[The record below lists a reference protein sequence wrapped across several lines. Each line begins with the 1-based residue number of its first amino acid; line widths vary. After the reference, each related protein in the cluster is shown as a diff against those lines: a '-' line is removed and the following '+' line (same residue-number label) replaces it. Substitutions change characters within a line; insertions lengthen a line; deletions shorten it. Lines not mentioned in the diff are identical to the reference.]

1 MRPLAFRTL
10 PLLALGLAACADQSA
25 SPLDPSAPLAA
36 SASAAGDRAAARHVV
51 VFRAA
56 SGAPQGFAARVQALG
71 GTVEAQLAP
80 VGAAV
85 VRGLSDEAAAALSA
99 SGDVQS
105 VEGGGGFVLDAR
117 AGEPVETEAET
128 AGAAV
133 ASTAAPQ
140 TARLYSYGWNMRAI
154 RADAAWA
161 AGELGSPEVTVAILD
176 TGIDPTGPDLV
187 GLVDLARSRS
197 FVAAD
202 DSVTRE
208 RFPARAVFT
217 DLDGHGTN
225 VAAQV
230 SSNAAWL
237 PGVTSRTRLMAVRVC
252 SVYGGFCPDA
262 ATLQGLVHA
271 VDAGADVINLSLG
284 GSVFKSRGRGS
295 IAAFQRAFNYA
306 HRKGVTVVVAVG
318 NGSIDRDH
326 DGDAYATYCGAPNV
340 ICVSATGP
348 LSDGGGTGPF
358 EDPDAF
364 AAFSSYGRS
373 AVDVAAP
380 GGNWRTESYTYG
392 EETWTVVTS
401 QSRVWSIC
409 SKTKLTYDPTFPV
422 LLPNI
427 CSTRP
432 ATHFL
437 SGYQG
442 TSQAAPHVAGL
453 AALLV
458 ARHGRDPSA
467 VRRAIVA
474 GADDLGQ
481 PGTDP
486 FYGKGRINVA
496 RTLGL

>member
-10 PLLALGLAACADQSA
+10 PFLALGLAACADQGA
-25 SPLDPSAPLAA
+25 APLDPSASL
-36 SASAAGDRAAARHVV
+36 SASAYAAGNGAAARHVV

-56 SGAPQGFAARVQALG
+56 TGAPDGFAARVEALG

-80 VGAAV
+80 VGAAIV
-85 VRGLSDEAAAALSA
+85 VGLSDGAAASLAA
-99 SGDVQS
+99 SPDVQS
-105 VEGGGGFVLDAR
+105 VEGDGGFVLDAR
-117 AGEPVETEAET
+117 GSEPVETEAEI
-128 AGAAV
+128 AAASV
-133 ASTAAPQ
+133 ASAEAPQ
-140 TARLYSYGWNMRAI
+140 TARLYSHNWNLRAI
-154 RADAAWA
+154 GADAAWA
-161 AGELGSPEVTVAILD
+161 AGEMGSPNVTVAILD

-202 DSVTRE
+202 DSVARE

-230 SSNAAWL
+230 SSNGTWL
-237 PGVTSRTRLMAVRVC
+237 AGVTSRTKLMAVRVC
-252 SVYGGFCPDA
+252 SVYGGFCSDA
-262 ATLQGLVHA
+262 STIQGIVYA
-271 VDAGADVINLSLG
+271 VDAGADVINLSVG
-284 GSVFKSRGRGS
+284 GSVDRSQGRGS
-295 IAAFQRAFNYA
+295 IAAYQRAFNYA
-306 HRKGVTVVVAVG
+306 HRKGVTVVVAAG
-318 NGSIDRDH
+318 NGAVDRDH

-358 EDPDAF
+358 EEPDAF

-380 GGNWRTESYTYG
+380 GGNWKTEDFTYG
-392 EETWTVVTS
+392 EETWTLVTS

-409 SKTKLTYDPTFPV
+409 SKSKLTYDPTFPV
-422 LLPNI
+422 LLPNL

-432 ATHFL
+432 NTNYL

-458 ARHGRDPSA
+458 ARHGRDPAA
-467 VRRAIVA
+467 VRRAILA

-481 PGTDP
+481 PGADP
-486 FYGKGRINVA
+486 FYGKGRINVR

>member
-1 MRPLAFRTL
+1 MRSLAFRTL

-36 SASAAGDRAAARHVV
+36 SASAAGDRAAARRVV

-56 SGAPQGFAARVQALG
+56 TGAPQGFAARVRALG

-85 VRGLSDEAAAALSA
+85 VAGLSDEAAASLAASA
-99 SGDVQS
+99 DVQS
-105 VEGGGGFVLDAR
+105 VEGGGYVLDAR
-117 AGEPVETEAET
+117 AGEPVEMEAEV
-128 AGAAV
+128 AAAAV
-133 ASTAAPQ
+133 ASTAEPR

-161 AGELGSPEVTVAILD
+161 AGELGSPNVTVAILD

-208 RFPARAVFT
+208 RFPTRAVWT
-217 DLDGHGTN
+217 DLEGHGTN

-237 PGVTSRTRLMAVRVC
+237 AGVTSRTKLMAVRVC
-252 SVYGGFCPDA
+252 SVYGGFCSDA
-262 ATLQGLVHA
+262 ATIQGIVYA
-271 VDAGADVINLSLG
+271 VDAGADVINLSVG
-284 GSVFKSRGRGS
+284 GSVFKSQGRGS
-295 IAAFQRAFNYA
+295 IAAYQRAFGYA

-318 NGSIDRDH
+318 NGAVDRDH

-348 LSDGGGTGPF
+348 LSDGGGAGPF
-358 EDPDAF
+358 EEPDAF

-380 GGNWRTESYTYG
+380 GGNWKTEDFSYG
-392 EETWTVVTS
+392 EETWTVVTG

-409 SKTKLTYDPTFPV
+409 SKSKLTYDPTFPV
-422 LLPNI
+422 LLPNV

-432 ATHFL
+432 GTHFL

-442 TSQAAPHVAGL
+442 TSQATPHVAGL

-496 RTLGL
+496 RSLGL

>member
-10 PLLALGLAACADQSA
+10 PVLALGRAASADQA
-25 SPLDPSAPLAA
+25 AAPLDPSASLPA
-36 SASAAGDRAAARHVV
+36 SAYAAGGRAARHVV

-56 SGAPQGFAARVQALG
+56 TGAPDGFAARVEALG
-71 GTVEAQLAP
+71 GRVEARLAP
-80 VGAAV
+80 VGAAIV
-85 VRGLSDEAAAALSA
+85 VGLSDQNASTLAASP
-99 SGDVQS
+99 GVQS
-105 VEGGGGFVLDAR
+105 VEGDGGFVLGAR
-117 AGEPVETEAET
+117 WSEPVETEAGI
-128 AGAAV
+128 AGASV

-140 TARLYSYGWNMRAI
+140 TARLYSYNWNMRAI

-161 AGELGSPEVTVAILD
+161 AGELGSPNVTVAILD
-176 TGIDPTGPDLV
+176 TGIDPTGPDLA
-187 GLVDLARSRS
+187 GLVDLERSRS

-202 DSVTRE
+202 DSVARE

-230 SSNAAWL
+230 SSNGAWL
-237 PGVTSRTRLMAVRVC
+237 AGVTSRTRLMAVRVC
-252 SVYGGFCPDA
+252 SVYGGFCSDA
-262 ATLQGLVHA
+262 ATIQGIVYA
-271 VDAGADVINLSLG
+271 VDTGADIINLSVG
-284 GSVFKSRGRGS
+284 GSVSKREGRGS
-295 IAAFQRAFNYA
+295 IAAYQRAFNYA
-306 HRKGVTVVVAVG
+306 HRKGVTVVVSAG
-318 NGSIDRDH
+318 NGAVDRDH

-348 LSDGGGTGPF
+348 LSDGGGTGPVA
-358 EDPDAF
+358 EPDAF
-364 AAFSSYGRS
+364 AAFSSYGGS
-373 AVDVAAP
+373 AGVVAAP

-409 SKTKLTYDPTFPV
+409 SKSKLRYDPTFPV
-422 LLPNI
+422 LLPDV

-432 ATHFL
+432 GTHYL
-437 SGYQG
+437 TGYQG

-458 ARHGRDPSA
+458 ARHGRDPAA
-467 VRRAIVA
+467 VRRAILA